1 MSRESFVAFL
11 SRVASDDG
19 MRHRYRRRNLEQ
31 LLFHAKNEGF
41 TFTAE
46 DVASVVGALEADVI
60 LVKDGDAFDGHSRL
74 WRLMWGHRHLDYL
87 LGAVA
92 ARYTEAELRD
102 VISRSGPAVTA

>member
-11 SRVASDDG
+11 ARTAADDV
-19 MRHRYRRRNLEQ
+19 MRHRYRERNLEQ

-41 TFTAE
+41 AFTAE
-46 DVASVVGALEADVI
+46 DVAAVVGALEADVI

-74 WRLMWGHRHLDYL
+74 WRSMWGLRHLDYL
-87 LGAVA
+87 LDAVT

-102 VISRSGPAVTA
+102 VLRTSNPVVTA